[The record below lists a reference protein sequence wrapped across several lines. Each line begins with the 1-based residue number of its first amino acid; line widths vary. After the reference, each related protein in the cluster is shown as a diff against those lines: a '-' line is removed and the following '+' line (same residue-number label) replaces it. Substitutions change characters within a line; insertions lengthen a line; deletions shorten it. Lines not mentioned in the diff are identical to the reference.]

1 MTRKN
6 YEEIAD
12 IIRDEGYIENG
23 IYISDYRKLISKLCK
38 YFKGDNNAFIAKKFR
53 DSADSR
59 KRKYNTIADTTRDG
73 GKKWYI
79 YSRLKDI

>member
-38 YFKGDNNAFIAKKFR
+38 YFKGDNYSFIAMKFR
-53 DSADSR
+53 VRADSR
-59 KRKYNTIADTTRDG
+59 
-73 GKKWYI
+73 
-79 YSRLKDI
+79 SRENAFR

>member
-23 IYISDYRKLISKLCK
+23 IYISDYRKLIGEFCK

-53 DSADSR
+53 DRADSR
-59 KRKYNTIADTTRDG
+59 RRENAFRYYRLERLEEWMELQNRRTT
-73 GKKWYI
+73 
-79 YSRLKDI
+79 

>member
-53 DSADSR
+53 DRADSR
-59 KRKYNTIADTTRDG
+59 RRENAFR
-73 GKKWYI
+73 
-79 YSRLKDI
+79 

>member
-23 IYISDYRKLISKLCK
+23 IYISDYR
-38 YFKGDNNAFIAKKFR
+38 
-53 DSADSR
+53 
-59 KRKYNTIADTTRDG
+59 
-73 GKKWYI
+73 
-79 YSRLKDI
+79 